1 MSAKVYIVYQQLMKL
16 EPNFTIRHDLTS
28 IGLDNALVFETSSR
42 GSLRGVFDVKYF
54 DYFGGRSRMAE
65 M

>member
-1 MSAKVYIVYQQLMKL
+1 MKL
-16 EPNFTIRHDLTS
+16 EPNFTIRQDL

>member
-1 MSAKVYIVYQQLMKL
+1 MSAKVYDIIYQQLMKF
-16 EPNFTIRHDLTS
+16 EPNFTIGQYLT
-28 IGLDNALVFETSSR
+28 GLDNALVFETSSR